1 MIKSKLQNAFL
12 FVFVAIIII
21 IIIILFKLYCVREQ
35 VFFQ

>member
-21 IIIILFKLYCVREQ
+21 IILFKLYCVREQ